1 MRNWT
6 PPMLRHLK
14 FIVWSI
20 FWALDQSFW
29 LLELQVMTLQSEQ
42 LGHFWHFFNNL
53 EIFLSF
59 FHFSSFTSNLDFL
72 INSCSNVTMDHTF
85 LIYGPWHS
93 IFAKISILPLVQQ
106 MNFVLQNPNFWFL
119 GNAFFGQIGKL
130 WMDPWGSFEHIE
142 PYLEAL
148 AQSQMKISS
157 GRL

>member
-1 MRNWT
+1 LRFLWFSRTCNLKTMRNWT

-59 FHFSSFTSNLDFL
+59 FHFSSFASNLDFL

-85 LIYGPWHS
+85 LIYGPWHI
-93 IFAKISILPLVQQ
+93 IFVKIPILPLVQQ
-106 MNFVLQNPNFWFL
+106 MNFTLWNPNFDFWGMHSL
-119 GNAFFGQIGKL
+119 G
-130 WMDPWGSFEHIE
+130 
-142 PYLEAL
+142 
-148 AQSQMKISS
+148 
-157 GRL
+157 